1 MRTPF
6 GGIKHSGIGREGGVH
21 RFANYSV
28 IINIHYQIMIKG
40 RIEMVVNLIE
50 WSTKFI
56 EAEKTGKG
64 IDPPSK
70 VLPGINEREAYQ
82 IQLETINRKQEL
94 GQKIT
99 GKKIGLTS
107 TAMQRLL
114 GVDEPDYGHL
124 LNGMELGNNAVI
136 SKKSVIQPKVE
147 AEIAFVLKK
156 DLKGPNVTAEDVLD
170 ATDYLVASIEVVD
183 SRVLD
188 WKITLPDTIADNA
201 SSGLYILSDMHV
213 SPSDINLSSI
223 KMRLFQ
229 NGEFI
234 NEGKGEDVLGNPA
247 SSVAWLVN
255 KLHEFKITVYKGE
268 IILSGALSA
277 AIDAKSGDTFYAD
290 FGVIL
295 GGVSI
300 HFE

>member
-1 MRTPF
+1 
-6 GGIKHSGIGREGGVH
+6 
-21 RFANYSV
+21 
-28 IINIHYQIMIKG
+28 
-40 RIEMVVNLIE
+40 MVVNLIE

-56 EAEKTGKG
+56 EAEKTGKR

-114 GVDEPDYGHL
+114 GIDEPDYGHL
-124 LNGMELGNNAVI
+124 LNGMELGKNAVV

-147 AEIAFVLKK
+147 AEIAFVLKE
-156 DLKGPNVTAEDVLD
+156 DLKGPNVTAEDVLE

-201 SSGLYILSDMHV
+201 SSGLYILSDRHV

-223 KMRLFQ
+223 KMKLFQ

-247 SSVAWLVN
+247 NSVAWLVN
-255 KLHEFKITVYKGE
+255 KLHEFKITLNKGE

-290 FGVIL
+290 FGEIL